1 MAVAAGAPFTL
12 RLSLD
17 LHGVEVAEASAL
29 DYEAVCTARRL
40 GGRRPRTIAELS
52 GRVAPGA
59 ELSLELRSAGL
70 APGTY
75 RLEVAVGLGTAA
87 APGSLSALLDGGV
100 LRVS

>member
-1 MAVAAGAPFTL
+1 MAVAAGEPFTL

-29 DYEAVCTARRL
+29 EYDAICTARRL
-40 GGRRPRTIAELS
+40 GGRRPRTIAEMS
-52 GRVAPGA
+52 GKVGTGG
-59 ELSLELRSAGL
+59 ELILELRSAGL

-75 RLEVAVGLGTAA
+75 RLEVAVGLGTAE
-87 APGSLSALLDGGV
+87 APASRSALLDGGL